1 MRYWAAGLLLT
12 VLLFGGG
19 WLSSGA
25 APDVSRSVPGAD
37 PGKMRDNPP
46 PMRTLCCGYGTG
58 SRWWR

>member
-25 APDVSRSVPGAD
+25 EPDVSPLRPG
-37 PGKMRDNPP
+37 G
-46 PMRTLCCGYGTG
+46 
-58 SRWWR
+58 

>member
-25 APDVSRSVPGAD
+25 APDVSRSVQHGHGGLAKLVSCHEASLLP
-37 PGKMRDNPP
+37 
-46 PMRTLCCGYGTG
+46 
-58 SRWWR
+58 

>member
-25 APDVSRSVPGAD
+25 APDVSRSVPGAG
-37 PGKMRDNPP
+37 PGQTLSLFHISAPP
-46 PMRTLCCGYGTG
+46 RQAEN
-58 SRWWR
+58 

>member
-25 APDVSRSVPGAD
+25 APDLS
-37 PGKMRDNPP
+37 
-46 PMRTLCCGYGTG
+46 LIHI
-58 SRWWR
+58 